1 MHWEA
6 GTCHLNP
13 QNTDRYSLEVYSP
26 PEYSCPVIVKM
37 LGKTYRNEAQYMQ
50 MHDGDQLSLFFHS
63 EEVEVATAAMQRLL
77 NLLAKTQV
85 N

>member
-1 MHWEA
+1 
-6 GTCHLNP
+6 
-13 QNTDRYSLEVYSP
+13 
-26 PEYSCPVIVKM
+26 
-37 LGKTYRNEAQYMQ
+37 MQ
-50 MHDGDQLSLFFHS
+50 MHDGNQLSLFFHS